1 MPSSEVK
8 MKNNPKKEQIYN
20 YIANFIKKQGYAPS
34 VRDICKALKIT
45 STATV
50 AYNIEKLKQEGKIN
64 KTDFKNRTLSISG
77 ANTSSVQNVVS
88 VPLVGNV
95 AAGAPILALQNIEE
109 SYDIPQNLFRG
120 TNLFMLNVKGNSM
133 IDAGIFDGDRVIV
146 RQQNT
151 ANNGEIVCALIDNE
165 ATIKRF
171 YKENGHI
178 RLQPENKT
186 MEPIIVP
193 SCEILGV
200 VVGSIRNF

>member
-1 MPSSEVK
+1 
-8 MKNNPKKEQIYN
+8 MKNNPKKELIYN

-50 AYNIEKLKQEGKIN
+50 AYNIEKLKQEGKIQ
-64 KTDFKNRTLSISG
+64 KTDFKNRTISIAGSKSETE
-77 ANTSSVQNVVS
+77 AVVS

-95 AAGAPILALQNIEE
+95 AAGSPILATESIEE
-109 SYDIPQNLFRG
+109 TYSIPANMFRSG
-120 TNLFMLNVKGNSM
+120 NLFMLNVKGNSM
-133 IDAGIFDGDRVIV
+133 IDAGIFNGDKVVV

-151 ANNGEIVCALIDNE
+151 AEKGEIVCALVDNE
-165 ATIKRF
+165 ATIKR
-171 YKENGHI
+171 YYPENGHI

-193 SCEILGV
+193 SCQILGI